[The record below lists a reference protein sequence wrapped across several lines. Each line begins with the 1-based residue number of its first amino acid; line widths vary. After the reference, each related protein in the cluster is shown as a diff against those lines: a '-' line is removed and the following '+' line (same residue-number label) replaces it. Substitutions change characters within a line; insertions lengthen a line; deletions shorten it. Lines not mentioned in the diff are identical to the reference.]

1 MKLTERIIE
10 IINSDRFWFVI
21 TGSAAFMLQ
30 DQDTFTR
37 PWYESLGRFVA
48 MVSAGVAG
56 IGTVDKLG
64 RNIGKIEVQS
74 KEDIAT
80 EKIEEKK

>member
-1 MKLTERIIE
+1 MKLSERILE

-30 DQDTFTR
+30 DPETFTR
-37 PWYESLGRFVA
+37 PWHESLGRFVA

-64 RNIGKIEVQS
+64 RNIGKTEVQS

-80 EKIEEKK
+80 EKIEDKK